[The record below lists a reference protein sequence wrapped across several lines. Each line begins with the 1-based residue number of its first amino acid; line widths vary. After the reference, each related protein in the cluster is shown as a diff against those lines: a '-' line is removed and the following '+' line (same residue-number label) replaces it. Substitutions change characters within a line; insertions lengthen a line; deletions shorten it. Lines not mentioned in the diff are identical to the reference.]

1 MKIKVVIADDHP
13 IFREGFKLVI
23 KHLDNIEC
31 VGEATNGKELLKILN
46 EKDTDIVFLDLKMPI
61 MDGFEATEEIIK
73 LNSHL
78 KIIVLTYYDN
88 LESVNKM
95 IDMGVYGY
103 MLKDADYEKVG
114 QAVEAVMNDKYYFSN
129 EIIVKLS
136 QKSVIDREAQK
147 KREELKFITE
157 KEKLL
162 LNLLCQGLSVKEIA
176 KKMYVSDRTVEKYK
190 ERLMQKTNTNTTVK
204 LVLFALKNNL
214 ANL

>member
-1 MKIKVVIADDHP
+1 M
-13 IFREGFKLVI
+13 
-23 KHLDNIEC
+23 
-31 VGEATNGKELLKILN
+31 ILIN
-46 EKDTDIVFLDLKMPI
+46 SKK
-61 MDGFEATEEIIK
+61 EIIK

-95 IDMGVYGY
+95 IDLGVYGY

-114 QAVEAVMNDKYYFSN
+114 QAVEAVMNNKYYFSN

-204 LVLFALKNNL
+204 LVLFALRNDL